1 MHVIIGGAYNGKRK
15 YVMERLGNRPY
26 EIYEGEIPA
35 GAFSKQ
41 EYVVIT
47 DFEKLV
53 LSHRNHDELE
63 IAELVVRSLKQLA
76 WQTNVIC
83 ICNDIGRGI
92 VPMEKEQRFIR
103 DACGRVYQRLFQEAD
118 AVTRVWYGIPEVIKK
133 GMDAV
138 L

>member
-15 YVMERLGNRPY
+15 YVLEQLGNRPY
-26 EIYEGEIPA
+26 VICEGEIPI

-41 EYVVIT
+41 EHVVIT

-53 LSHRNHDELE
+53 LSYRNHDELE
-63 IAELVVRSLKQLA
+63 IAEMIVRRLKQLHQ
-76 WQTNVIC
+76 QTNVIC

-92 VPMEKEQRFIR
+92 VPIEKEQRFIR
-103 DACGRVYQRLFQEAD
+103 DACGRVYQRLFQEANE
-118 AVTRVWYGIPEVIKK
+118 VTRIWYGIPEVIKK
-133 GMDAV
+133 GTDAV

>member
-15 YVMERLGNRPY
+15 YAIEQLGNRPY

-35 GAFSKQ
+35 GPFSKQ
-41 EYVVIT
+41 EHIIIT

-53 LSHRNHDELE
+53 LSYRNHDELE
-63 IAELVVRSLKQLA
+63 IAEMIVRSLKQLHR
-76 WQTNVIC
+76 QTNVIC
-83 ICNDIGRGI
+83 ICNDVGRGI
-92 VPMEKEQRFIR
+92 VPIEKEQRFIR
-103 DACGRVYQRLFQEAD
+103 DACGRVYQRLFEEAD

-133 GMDAV
+133 GTDTV